1 MTALMRANIPVHA
14 EVWAAAVPFLQ
25 MALDKTDNKEWEI
38 PDVLNYVNSGK
49 GQLLLGRGEGGE
61 ILTAAVVGESIYY
74 QTKVVEVF
82 LMGAKKGTDWMPLL
96 EQVIDHS
103 RALGYTHLR
112 LAGRRWVKVL
122 KKFGEA
128 RETYT
133 AELTL

>member
-1 MTALMRANIPVHA
+1 MTELMKATIPVND
-14 EVWAAAVPFLQ
+14 EVWEQAKGYLQ

-49 GQLLLGRGEGGE
+49 GQLLLGLDEEGKMF
-61 ILTAAVVGESIYY
+61 TAAVLGESIYY
-74 QTKVVEVF
+74 QTKVVEVY
-82 LMGAKKGTDWMPLL
+82 LMGADKETDWMPLL
-96 EQVIDHS
+96 EKVVDYS
-103 RALGYTHLR
+103 RDSGYTHLR